1 MGGTWVEYREAELR
15 EVVPSGVPDDDP
27 ARFLRELRQL
37 RNGAG
42 LEHVELAARA
52 HYPCDAILAAEAG
65 PALPDL
71 PMLSAYVRGCGG
83 TVTDWEERWR
93 TLTRSPAL
101 TLLPTR
107 DAGGSD
113 AAAAGARIGSVSLA
127 ADAHDPAII
136 MAALGRV
143 ANGIAPE
150 PAPARSLFTPASAAK
165 VAASAPPVLEQA
177 SVFAAAP
184 APSSAPA
191 APPAP
196 PPAAAAAPRAGLG
209 PRRQLKASL
218 AHAGPAR
225 RGWHRRRPGR
235 RPGAG
240 RRGHAG
246 PGTVSREAGV
256 HGRACPQCPAPR
268 GVQVTDRRGRDPRV
282 PGRHHLGALLLGSV
296 PDQKNV
302 GTLTGFFPAKSP
314 QSFAARDWPYLSSS
328 SVGLA

>member
-71 PMLSAYVRGCGG
+71 PVLSAYVRGCGG

-113 AAAAGARIGSVSLA
+113 AAAAGARVGSVSLA

-184 APSSAPA
+184 AASSAPA
-191 APPAP
+191 AAP
-196 PPAAAAAPRAGLG
+196 VAGSAPTLSSIPRALTPDPADVAGATA
-209 PRRQLKASL
+209 ASGT
-218 AHAGPAR
+218 ARVPDGAGTQGGALSAVKPVSTAGRAPNAR
-225 RGWHRRRPGR
+225 RPV
-235 RPGAG
+235 
-240 RRGHAG
+240 
-246 PGTVSREAGV
+246 VSKPLIVAV
-256 HGRACPQCPAPR
+256 VILVCLAAIIW
-268 GVQVTDRRGRDPRV
+268 
-282 PGRHHLGALLLGSV
+282 ALFS
-296 PDQKNV
+296 
-302 GTLTGFFPAKSP
+302 
-314 QSFAARDWPYLSSS
+314 
-328 SVGLA
+328 

>member
-150 PAPARSLFTPASAAK
+150 PASARSLFTPASAAK

-184 APSSAPA
+184 AASSAPA
-191 APPAP
+191 AAPAADPAP
-196 PPAAAAAPRAGLG
+196 FASSAPPVSSKPRSLTPDPPDVAGTAAAPGAARTPGGAGTQGRALSAVK
-209 PRRQLKASL
+209 PVSTADRA
-218 AHAGPAR
+218 PNAR
-225 RGWHRRRPGR
+225 RSV
-235 RPGAG
+235 
-240 RRGHAG
+240 
-246 PGTVSREAGV
+246 VSKPLIVAV
-256 HGRACPQCPAPR
+256 VMLVCLAAIIW
-268 GVQVTDRRGRDPRV
+268 
-282 PGRHHLGALLLGSV
+282 ALFS
-296 PDQKNV
+296 
-302 GTLTGFFPAKSP
+302 
-314 QSFAARDWPYLSSS
+314 
-328 SVGLA
+328 

>member
-1 MGGTWVEYREAELR
+1 VEYREAELR

-184 APSSAPA
+184 AASSAPA
-191 APPAP
+191 AAPVAGSAPAVSSI
-196 PPAAAAAPRAGLG
+196 PRALTPDPADVAGATA
-209 PRRQLKASL
+209 ASGT
-218 AHAGPAR
+218 ARVPDGAGTQGGALSAVKPVSTAGRAPNAR
-225 RGWHRRRPGR
+225 RP
-235 RPGAG
+235 A
-240 RRGHAG
+240 
-246 PGTVSREAGV
+246 VSKPLIVAV
-256 HGRACPQCPAPR
+256 VILVCLAAIIW
-268 GVQVTDRRGRDPRV
+268 
-282 PGRHHLGALLLGSV
+282 ALFS
-296 PDQKNV
+296 
-302 GTLTGFFPAKSP
+302 
-314 QSFAARDWPYLSSS
+314 
-328 SVGLA
+328 

>member
-1 MGGTWVEYREAELR
+1 VEYQEAELR

-27 ARFLRELRQL
+27 ARFLCELRQL

-71 PMLSAYVRGCGG
+71 PVLSAYVRGCGG

-93 TLTRSPAL
+93 MLTRSPAL

-143 ANGIAPE
+143 ANGIAAE

-165 VAASAPPVLEQA
+165 VAASAAPVLEQA

-184 APSSAPA
+184 AASSAPA
-191 APPAP
+191 AA
-196 PPAAAAAPRAGLG
+196 PAASSAPAVSSIPRSLTPDPADVAGTAAA
-209 PRRQLKASL
+209 S
-218 AHAGPAR
+218 
-225 RGWHRRRPGR
+225 
-235 RPGAG
+235 
-240 RRGHAG
+240 
-246 PGTVSREAGV
+246 GTA
-256 HGRACPQCPAPR
+256 
-268 GVQVTDRRGRDPRV
+268 RV
-282 PGRHHLGALLLGSV
+282 PGGAGTQGRAPSV
-296 PDQKNV
+296 VKPVSTAGRAPYARRPVPSKP
-302 GTLTGFFPAKSP
+302 LI
-314 QSFAARDWPYLSSS
+314 AAVAIL
-328 SVGLA
+328 VCLAAIIWALFS

>member
-1 MGGTWVEYREAELR
+1 MEYREAELR

-71 PMLSAYVRGCGG
+71 PVLSAYVRGCGG

-184 APSSAPA
+184 AASSAPA
-191 APPAP
+191 AA
-196 PPAAAAAPRAGLG
+196 PAAGSAPAVSSKPRSLTPDPPDVAGTAAA
-209 PRRQLKASL
+209 S
-218 AHAGPAR
+218 
-225 RGWHRRRPGR
+225 
-235 RPGAG
+235 GA
-240 RRGHAG
+240 A
-246 PGTVSREAGV
+246 
-256 HGRACPQCPAPR
+256 
-268 GVQVTDRRGRDPRV
+268 RV
-282 PGRHHLGALLLGSV
+282 PGGAGTQSRTPSV
-296 PDQKNV
+296 VKPVSTAGRAPNARRPVVSKPLIV
-302 GTLTGFFPAKSP
+302 AVVILVCL
-314 QSFAARDWPYLSSS
+314 AAIIWALFS
-328 SVGLA
+328 

>member
-1 MGGTWVEYREAELR
+1 VKYREAELR

-71 PMLSAYVRGCGG
+71 PVLSAYVRGCGG

-93 TLTRSPAL
+93 MLTRSPAL

-143 ANGIAPE
+143 ADGIAAE

-165 VAASAPPVLEQA
+165 VAASAAPVLEQA

-184 APSSAPA
+184 AASSAPA
-191 APPAP
+191 AAPAASPAP
-196 PPAAAAAPRAGLG
+196 AVSSMPRSLTPDLADVAGTAAASGTARMPGGAGTQGRASSVVKPVSTAGRAPY
-209 PRRQLKASL
+209 
-218 AHAGPAR
+218 AR
-225 RGWHRRRPGR
+225 RPMPSKPVIVAVAILVCLAAIIW
-235 RPGAG
+235 
-240 RRGHAG
+240 
-246 PGTVSREAGV
+246 
-256 HGRACPQCPAPR
+256 
-268 GVQVTDRRGRDPRV
+268 
-282 PGRHHLGALLLGSV
+282 ALFS
-296 PDQKNV
+296 
-302 GTLTGFFPAKSP
+302 
-314 QSFAARDWPYLSSS
+314 
-328 SVGLA
+328 

>member
-1 MGGTWVEYREAELR
+1 VPSYDDAIACEANPSFGRNEAMGGTWVEYREAELR

-27 ARFLRELRQL
+27 ARFLCELRQL

-71 PMLSAYVRGCGG
+71 PVLSAYVRGCGG

-93 TLTRSPAL
+93 MLTRSPAL

-113 AAAAGARIGSVSLA
+113 AAAAGARVGSVSLA

-143 ANGIAPE
+143 ANGIAAE

-165 VAASAPPVLEQA
+165 VAASAAPVLEQA

-184 APSSAPA
+184 AASSAPA
-191 APPAP
+191 VSSIPRSLTPDPADV
-196 PPAAAAAPRAGLG
+196 AGTAAAP
-209 PRRQLKASL
+209 
-218 AHAGPAR
+218 
-225 RGWHRRRPGR
+225 
-235 RPGAG
+235 
-240 RRGHAG
+240 
-246 PGTVSREAGV
+246 GTA
-256 HGRACPQCPAPR
+256 
-268 GVQVTDRRGRDPRV
+268 RV
-282 PGRHHLGALLLGSV
+282 PGGAGTQGRAPSV
-296 PDQKNV
+296 VKPVSTAGRAPYAWRPVPSKPLIV
-302 GTLTGFFPAKSP
+302 AVAILVCL
-314 QSFAARDWPYLSSS
+314 AAIIWALFS
-328 SVGLA
+328 

>member
-1 MGGTWVEYREAELR
+1 MEYREAELR

-71 PMLSAYVRGCGG
+71 PVLSAYVRGCGG

-184 APSSAPA
+184 AASSAPA
-191 APPAP
+191 AA
-196 PPAAAAAPRAGLG
+196 PAAGSAPAVSSKPRSLTPDPPDVGGTAAAP
-209 PRRQLKASL
+209 
-218 AHAGPAR
+218 
-225 RGWHRRRPGR
+225 
-235 RPGAG
+235 GA
-240 RRGHAG
+240 A
-246 PGTVSREAGV
+246 
-256 HGRACPQCPAPR
+256 
-268 GVQVTDRRGRDPRV
+268 RV
-282 PGRHHLGALLLGSV
+282 PGGA
-296 PDQKNV
+296 
-302 GTLTGFFPAKSP
+302 GTQGRALSAVKPVSTAGRAPNARRPVVSKP
-314 QSFAARDWPYLSSS
+314 LIVAVVILVCLAAIIWALFS
-328 SVGLA
+328 

>member
-1 MGGTWVEYREAELR
+1 MEYREAELR

-71 PMLSAYVRGCGG
+71 PVLSAYVQGCGG

-150 PAPARSLFTPASAAK
+150 PAPERSLFTPASAAK

-184 APSSAPA
+184 AASSAPA
-191 APPAP
+191 AA
-196 PPAAAAAPRAGLG
+196 PAASSAPAVSSMPRSLTPDPADVAGATAA
-209 PRRQLKASL
+209 S
-218 AHAGPAR
+218 
-225 RGWHRRRPGR
+225 
-235 RPGAG
+235 
-240 RRGHAG
+240 
-246 PGTVSREAGV
+246 GTA
-256 HGRACPQCPAPR
+256 
-268 GVQVTDRRGRDPRV
+268 RV
-282 PGRHHLGALLLGSV
+282 PGGA
-296 PDQKNV
+296 
-302 GTLTGFFPAKSP
+302 GTQGQALSAVKPVSTAGRAPNARRPVVSKP
-314 QSFAARDWPYLSSS
+314 LIVAVVILVCLAAIIWALFS
-328 SVGLA
+328 

>member
-1 MGGTWVEYREAELR
+1 MEYREAELR

-42 LEHVELAARA
+42 LEHVELAAHA

-71 PMLSAYVRGCGG
+71 PVLSAYVRGCGG

-143 ANGIAPE
+143 ANSIAPE

-184 APSSAPA
+184 AASSAPA
-191 APPAP
+191 AAPAADPAP
-196 PPAAAAAPRAGLG
+196 FASSAPPVSSKPRSLTPDPPDVAGTAAP
-209 PRRQLKASL
+209 
-218 AHAGPAR
+218 
-225 RGWHRRRPGR
+225 
-235 RPGAG
+235 GA
-240 RRGHAG
+240 A
-246 PGTVSREAGV
+246 
-256 HGRACPQCPAPR
+256 
-268 GVQVTDRRGRDPRV
+268 RV
-282 PGRHHLGALLLGSV
+282 PGGA
-296 PDQKNV
+296 
-302 GTLTGFFPAKSP
+302 GTQDRALSAVKLVSTAGRAPNAGRPVVSKP
-314 QSFAARDWPYLSSS
+314 LIVAVVILVCLAAIIWALFS
-328 SVGLA
+328 

>member
-1 MGGTWVEYREAELR
+1 VEYREAELR

-71 PMLSAYVRGCGG
+71 PVLSAYVRGCGG

-150 PAPARSLFTPASAAK
+150 PSPARSLFTPASAAR
-165 VAASAPPVLEQA
+165 VAASAAPLLEQA
-177 SVFAAAP
+177 SVFAVDSATAPVPAAAP
-184 APSSAPA
+184 AASSAPA
-191 APPAP
+191 VSSMPGSLTPDPADVAGTT
-196 PPAAAAAPRAGLG
+196 AA
-209 PRRQLKASL
+209 S
-218 AHAGPAR
+218 
-225 RGWHRRRPGR
+225 
-235 RPGAG
+235 
-240 RRGHAG
+240 
-246 PGTVSREAGV
+246 GTA
-256 HGRACPQCPAPR
+256 
-268 GVQVTDRRGRDPRV
+268 RV
-282 PGRHHLGALLLGSV
+282 PGGAGTQGRAPSVVKPVSTAGRAPYARRSV
-296 PDQKNV
+296 PSRPLIV
-302 GTLTGFFPAKSP
+302 AVVILVCL
-314 QSFAARDWPYLSSS
+314 AAIIWALFS
-328 SVGLA
+328 

>member
-1 MGGTWVEYREAELR
+1 MEYREAELR

-71 PMLSAYVRGCGG
+71 PVLSAYVRGCGG

-184 APSSAPA
+184 AASS
-191 APPAP
+191 
-196 PPAAAAAPRAGLG
+196 AAAAAPAAGSAPAVSSM
-209 PRRQLKASL
+209 PRSL
-218 AHAGPAR
+218 TPDPADVAGATAA
-225 RGWHRRRPGR
+225 
-235 RPGAG
+235 PGA
-240 RRGHAG
+240 A
-246 PGTVSREAGV
+246 
-256 HGRACPQCPAPR
+256 
-268 GVQVTDRRGRDPRV
+268 RV
-282 PGRHHLGALLLGSV
+282 PGGAGTQGRALSAVKPVSTAGRAPNARRSV
-296 PDQKNV
+296 VSKPLIV
-302 GTLTGFFPAKSP
+302 AVVILVCL
-314 QSFAARDWPYLSSS
+314 AAIIWALFS
-328 SVGLA
+328 

>member
-42 LEHVELAARA
+42 LEHVQLAARA

-71 PMLSAYVRGCGG
+71 PVLSAYVRGCGG
-83 TVTDWEERWR
+83 TVTEWEERWR

-143 ANGIAPE
+143 ANGIASE
-150 PAPARSLFTPASAAK
+150 PSPTRSLLMPAASAAPM
-165 VAASAPPVLEQA
+165 AASVGSSAA
-177 SVFAAAP
+177 AAVFAVD
-184 APSSAPA
+184 A
-191 APPAP
+191 APPP
-196 PPAAAAAPRAGLG
+196 EPVPAVAAVPDADEVPEAATGLG
-209 PRRQLKASL
+209 TATADGDKP
-218 AHAGPAR
+218 
-225 RGWHRRRPGR
+225 GWTPSVVK
-235 RPGAG
+235 PVPEAG
-240 RRGHAG
+240 RSPH
-246 PGTVSREAGV
+246 T
-256 HGRACPQCPAPR
+256 
-268 GVQVTDRRGRDPRV
+268 RR
-282 PGRHHLGALLLGSV
+282 SV
-296 PDQKNV
+296 P
-302 GTLTGFFPAKSP
+302 PKSLI
-314 QSFAARDWPYLSSS
+314 AAIA
-328 SVGLA
+328 VIVCLAATIWALFS

>member
-1 MGGTWVEYREAELR
+1 MPSYDDAITCEANPSFGRNEAMGGTWVEYREAELR

-71 PMLSAYVRGCGG
+71 PVLSAYVRGCGG

-143 ANGIAPE
+143 ANGIAAE
-150 PAPARSLFTPASAAK
+150 PAPARSLFTPAASAAQ
-165 VAASAPPVLEQA
+165 VAASAAPVLSDGL
-177 SVFAAAP
+177 SVRGAL
-184 APSSAPA
+184 PSSAPA
-191 APPAP
+191 AALPL
-196 PPAAAAAPRAGLG
+196 AGA
-209 PRRQLKASL
+209 RRQLDSRSL
-218 AHAGPAR
+218 TPDPADVAA
-225 RGWHRRRPGR
+225 PQ
-235 RPGAG
+235 PP
-240 RRGHAG
+240 
-246 PGTVSREAGV
+246 PGTA
-256 HGRACPQCPAPR
+256 
-268 GVQVTDRRGRDPRV
+268 RV
-282 PGRHHLGALLLGSV
+282 PGGASTQGRAPSVVKPVSTADRAPYARRSV
-296 PDQKNV
+296 PSKPLIV
-302 GTLTGFFPAKSP
+302 AVAILVCL
-314 QSFAARDWPYLSSS
+314 AAIIWALFS
-328 SVGLA
+328 

>member
-1 MGGTWVEYREAELR
+1 MEYREAELR
-15 EVVPSGVPDDDP
+15 EVVPSCVPDDDP

-71 PMLSAYVRGCGG
+71 PVLSAYVRGCGG

-165 VAASAPPVLEQA
+165 VAASAAPVLEQA
-177 SVFAAAP
+177 SVFAVDSAPATAPVPAAAP
-184 APSSAPA
+184 AASSAPFASSAPA
-191 APPAP
+191 VSSIPRSLTPDPADV
-196 PPAAAAAPRAGLG
+196 AGTAAAP
-209 PRRQLKASL
+209 
-218 AHAGPAR
+218 
-225 RGWHRRRPGR
+225 
-235 RPGAG
+235 
-240 RRGHAG
+240 
-246 PGTVSREAGV
+246 GTA
-256 HGRACPQCPAPR
+256 
-268 GVQVTDRRGRDPRV
+268 RV
-282 PGRHHLGALLLGSV
+282 PGGAGTQGRAPSV
-296 PDQKNV
+296 VKPV
-302 GTLTGFFPAKSP
+302 STAGRAPYARRPVPTWSLIVAVAILVCL
-314 QSFAARDWPYLSSS
+314 AASIWALFS
-328 SVGLA
+328 

>member
-1 MGGTWVEYREAELR
+1 MPSYDDAIACEANPSFGRNEAMGGTWVEYREAELR

-27 ARFLRELRQL
+27 ARFLCELRQL

-71 PMLSAYVRGCGG
+71 PVLSAYVRGCGG

-93 TLTRSPAL
+93 MLTRSPAL

-113 AAAAGARIGSVSLA
+113 AAAAGARIGSVSLT

-143 ANGIAPE
+143 ANGIAAE

-165 VAASAPPVLEQA
+165 VAASAAPVLEQA

-184 APSSAPA
+184 AASSAPFASSAPA
-191 APPAP
+191 VSSIPRSLTPDPVDVAST
-196 PPAAAAAPRAGLG
+196 AAA
-209 PRRQLKASL
+209 S
-218 AHAGPAR
+218 
-225 RGWHRRRPGR
+225 
-235 RPGAG
+235 
-240 RRGHAG
+240 
-246 PGTVSREAGV
+246 GTA
-256 HGRACPQCPAPR
+256 
-268 GVQVTDRRGRDPRV
+268 RV
-282 PGRHHLGALLLGSV
+282 PGGAGTQGRAPSV
-296 PDQKNV
+296 VKPVSTAGRAPYARRPVPSKP
-302 GTLTGFFPAKSP
+302 LI
-314 QSFAARDWPYLSSS
+314 AAVAIL
-328 SVGLA
+328 VCLAAIIWALFS

>member
-1 MGGTWVEYREAELR
+1 MEYREAELR

-71 PMLSAYVRGCGG
+71 PVLSAYVRGCGG

-184 APSSAPA
+184 AASSAPA
-191 APPAP
+191 AA
-196 PPAAAAAPRAGLG
+196 PAALAPFASSAPAVSSKPRSLTPDPPDVAGTAAAP
-209 PRRQLKASL
+209 
-218 AHAGPAR
+218 
-225 RGWHRRRPGR
+225 
-235 RPGAG
+235 GA
-240 RRGHAG
+240 A
-246 PGTVSREAGV
+246 
-256 HGRACPQCPAPR
+256 
-268 GVQVTDRRGRDPRV
+268 RV
-282 PGRHHLGALLLGSV
+282 PGGA
-296 PDQKNV
+296 
-302 GTLTGFFPAKSP
+302 GTQGRALSAVKPVSTAGRAPNARRPVVSKP
-314 QSFAARDWPYLSSS
+314 LIVAVVILVCLAAIIWALFS
-328 SVGLA
+328 

>member
-1 MGGTWVEYREAELR
+1 MEYREAELR

-71 PMLSAYVRGCGG
+71 PVLSAYVRGCGG

-184 APSSAPA
+184 AASSAPA
-191 APPAP
+191 AA
-196 PPAAAAAPRAGLG
+196 PAASSAPFASSAPAVSSKPRSLTPDPPDVAGATAAP
-209 PRRQLKASL
+209 
-218 AHAGPAR
+218 
-225 RGWHRRRPGR
+225 
-235 RPGAG
+235 GA
-240 RRGHAG
+240 A
-246 PGTVSREAGV
+246 
-256 HGRACPQCPAPR
+256 
-268 GVQVTDRRGRDPRV
+268 RV
-282 PGRHHLGALLLGSV
+282 PGGA
-296 PDQKNV
+296 
-302 GTLTGFFPAKSP
+302 GTQGRALSAVKPASTAGRAPNARRPVVSKP
-314 QSFAARDWPYLSSS
+314 LIVAVVILVCLAAIIWALFS
-328 SVGLA
+328 

>member
-15 EVVPSGVPDDDP
+15 EVAPSGVPDDDP
-27 ARFLRELRQL
+27 ARFLCELRQL

-71 PMLSAYVRGCGG
+71 PVLSAYVRGCGG

-93 TLTRSPAL
+93 MLTRSPAL

-143 ANGIAPE
+143 ANGIAAE

-165 VAASAPPVLEQA
+165 VAASAAPVLEQA

-184 APSSAPA
+184 AASSAPA
-191 APPAP
+191 AA
-196 PPAAAAAPRAGLG
+196 PAASSAPAVSSIPRSLTPEPADVAGTAADSGTAQVPGGAGTQGRAPSVVKPVSTAGRA
-209 PRRQLKASL
+209 PY
-218 AHAGPAR
+218 AR
-225 RGWHRRRPGR
+225 RP
-235 RPGAG
+235 
-240 RRGHAG
+240 
-246 PGTVSREAGV
+246 
-256 HGRACPQCPAPR
+256 
-268 GVQVTDRRGRDPRV
+268 V
-282 PGRHHLGALLLGSV
+282 PSKPLIAAVAILVCLAAIIWALFS
-296 PDQKNV
+296 
-302 GTLTGFFPAKSP
+302 
-314 QSFAARDWPYLSSS
+314 
-328 SVGLA
+328 

>member
-1 MGGTWVEYREAELR
+1 MEYREAELR

-27 ARFLRELRQL
+27 VRFLRELRQL

-71 PMLSAYVRGCGG
+71 PVLSAYVRGCGG

-143 ANGIAPE
+143 A
-150 PAPARSLFTPASAAK
+150 
-165 VAASAPPVLEQA
+165 
-177 SVFAAAP
+177 
-184 APSSAPA
+184 
-191 APPAP
+191 
-196 PPAAAAAPRAGLG
+196 
-209 PRRQLKASL
+209 
-218 AHAGPAR
+218 
-225 RGWHRRRPGR
+225 
-235 RPGAG
+235 
-240 RRGHAG
+240 
-246 PGTVSREAGV
+246 
-256 HGRACPQCPAPR
+256 
-268 GVQVTDRRGRDPRV
+268 
-282 PGRHHLGALLLGSV
+282 
-296 PDQKNV
+296 
-302 GTLTGFFPAKSP
+302 
-314 QSFAARDWPYLSSS
+314 
-328 SVGLA
+328 